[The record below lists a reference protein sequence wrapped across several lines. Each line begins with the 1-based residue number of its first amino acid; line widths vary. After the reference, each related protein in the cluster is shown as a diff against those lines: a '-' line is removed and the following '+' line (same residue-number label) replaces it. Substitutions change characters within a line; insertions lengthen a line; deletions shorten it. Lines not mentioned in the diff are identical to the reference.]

1 MLTISG
7 LLDGKMY
14 GPGTLDPSQK
24 RRSIY
29 FMVKR
34 SKLIPM
40 MQLFD
45 SPEPLTSV
53 GTRPTTIIAPQ
64 ALLFMNNPQV
74 REYAAAFAKRLEPTA
89 KESVILAVTRGY
101 WLALGRPP
109 TSDERAD
116 SVEFISQQ
124 ERLHNPNRPEEGR
137 LLALVDFCQVLFSMN
152 DFLYIR

>member
-1 MLTISG
+1 
-7 LLDGKMY
+7 
-14 GPGTLDPSQK
+14 
-24 RRSIY
+24 
-29 FMVKR
+29 MVKR

-53 GTRPTTIIAPQ
+53 GSRPTTIIAPQ

-74 REYAAAFAKRLEPTA
+74 REYATGFAKRLEPTA
-89 KESVILAVTRGY
+89 KESVILAVSKGY

-124 ERLHNPNRPEEGR
+124 ERLHRPENPPAGR
-137 LLALVDFCQVLFSMN
+137 LNALIDFCQVLFSMN
-152 DFLYIR
+152 DFIYIR